1 MPQDDTGATAIW
13 TFTNAGRGPVCRT
26 GSQRLASARNFRD
39 GVRVTP
45 TRVSARKAGADAVTR
60 VSFKIARRHSI
71 RTQRRMFMAH
81 IVAGLFED
89 QVAADQALKSL
100 RERGVAANDM
110 NTFIVNPPGMH
121 HGLPL
126 GGDEAADKEARGGE
140 EGAVRGA
147 AIGGA
152 AGVAAGL
159 LAAPLGGPVGIAA
172 GIGAGAFVGAL
183 AGAASSMGDE
193 TKHEPTARPGGVMVA
208 VNVEHVPAAE
218 VVEQMRASAAKLIEV
233 EEGDWRD
240 GTWRDFDPVR
250 PPRHV
255 VAVAGNPN
263 YPT

>member
-1 MPQDDTGATAIW
+1 
-13 TFTNAGRGPVCRT
+13 
-26 GSQRLASARNFRD
+26 
-39 GVRVTP
+39 
-45 TRVSARKAGADAVTR
+45 
-60 VSFKIARRHSI
+60 
-71 RTQRRMFMAH
+71 MAQ

-100 RERGVAANDM
+100 RELGVNANEM
-110 NTFIVNPPGMH
+110 STFIVNPPGMH

-126 GGDEAADKEARGGE
+126 GGDEAADKEARGGAG
-140 EGAVRGA
+140 GAVRGA

-159 LAAPLGGPVGIAA
+159 VATPLVGPVGMAA

-208 VNVEHVPAAE
+208 VNVERVPADD
-218 VVEQMRASAAKLIEV
+218 VVEHLRAAGSKLIER

-240 GTWRDFDPVR
+240 GAWRDFDPVR
-250 PPRHV
+250 PPRNV
-255 VAVAGNPN
+255 VAVAGPPN